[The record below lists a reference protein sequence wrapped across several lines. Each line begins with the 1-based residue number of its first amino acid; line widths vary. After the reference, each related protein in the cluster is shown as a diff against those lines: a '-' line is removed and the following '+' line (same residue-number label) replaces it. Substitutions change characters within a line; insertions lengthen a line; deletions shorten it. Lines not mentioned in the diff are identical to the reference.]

1 MTNYKFTFTTA
12 TEVIIIVKAF
22 NTYKDA
28 EDFKTE
34 YFAKHSNIFHS
45 AMETA

>member
-1 MTNYKFTFTTA
+1 MTNYKFTFTTT
-12 TEVIIIVKAF
+12 TEVITIVKAF
-22 NTYKDA
+22 GSYKEA
-28 EDFKTE
+28 EDFKTA

>member
-1 MTNYKFTFTTA
+1 MTNYKFTFTTS
-12 TEVIIIVKAF
+12 TEVIVIVKAF
-22 NTYKDA
+22 STYKDA
-28 EDFKTE
+28 ENFKTA

>member
-12 TEVIIIVKAF
+12 TEVIVIVKAF
-22 NTYKDA
+22 NSYKDA
-28 EDFKTE
+28 ENFKTE
-34 YFAKHSNIFHS
+34 YFAKHFNIFHS

>member
-12 TEVIIIVKAF
+12 TEVITIVKAF
-22 NTYKDA
+22 GSYREA
-28 EDFKTE
+28 ENFKTA